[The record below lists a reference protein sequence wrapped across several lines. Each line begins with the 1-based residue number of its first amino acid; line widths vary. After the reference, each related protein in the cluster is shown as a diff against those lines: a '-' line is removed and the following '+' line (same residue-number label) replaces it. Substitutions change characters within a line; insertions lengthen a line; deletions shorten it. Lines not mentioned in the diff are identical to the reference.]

1 MTSNGAAADDKVA
14 DFYDTH
20 TAVFSEIWG
29 ENLHVGYWHD
39 ENDEASLPAAT
50 DQLTDQL
57 IERLN
62 PCAGQRIL
70 DVGCGIGQPALR
82 LAEKHNA
89 EVVGISISQYQ
100 IDQANDR
107 ADQAN
112 LAGRARFQHADAL
125 NLPFPDSSFDGGWA
139 LESMIHMP
147 DKEKVLREVNR
158 VLRPGSTFVIAD
170 MFSQRD
176 ENLTFQGIITA
187 PKIDDYRTVIE
198 QAEFTVL
205 DITDITKNTIPP
217 RVVHQRLRDALLA
230 RREDVI
236 RVTGPEEFARM
247 VDLSS
252 TAPSYGYLLATLKN
266 GGDA

>member
-1 MTSNGAAADDKVA
+1 MTSNGAAGDDKVA

-20 TAVFSEIWG
+20 TEVFSEIWG

-39 ENDEASLPAAT
+39 ENDDASLLDAT

-57 IERLN
+57 IERLA
-62 PCAGQRIL
+62 PRAGQRIL
-70 DVGCGIGQPALR
+70 DIGCGIGQPALR
-82 LAEKHNA
+82 LTEKHDVD
-89 EVVGISISQYQ
+89 VVGISISQYQ
-100 IDQANDR
+100 IDQANTR

-112 LAGRARFQHADAL
+112 LTGKARFQHADAM

-170 MFSQRD
+170 MFSQQD
-176 ENLTFQGIITA
+176 ENLTFQDIITA
-187 PKIDDYRTVIE
+187 PKIDDYRVLIE
-198 QAEFTVL
+198 RAEFAVL

-217 RVVHQRLRDALLA
+217 RAVHERLRAALLA

-236 RVTGPEEFARM
+236 RVTGPEEFERM

-252 TAPSYGYLLATLKN
+252 TAPSYGYLLATLTK
-266 GGDA
+266 GGQA